1 MKKITA
7 FVLSAVMVLSV
18 IPFGVFAASGSGTET
33 DPYQIAT
40 AADLIKMHEDLSAH
54 YELVADIDMEGI
66 DFEPIG
72 NESEGSF
79 TGSLDGKGHKIS
91 NLNLELPNNKFVGFI
106 GCMEGG
112 TVKNLNIENVSA
124 SGYRY
129 VGGLVGY
136 VGEGSCVENC
146 SVSGTLVGTNTLL
159 VSDINIG
166 GIAGCCEKSTVFK
179 CTNNAMVTSE
189 LLYGVKDA
197 TCVGGV
203 IGVSTESK
211 VSFCTNNG
219 ILSVSGTEIYYTEC
233 FVGGI
238 VGIQNSG
245 TMINNNNYSN
255 ISADV
260 YASTSTCSAGIVAKS
275 SGTVENCKNYSE
287 VFSLC
292 KNGLSYSAGIVGQLH
307 DEGKVNECQNY
318 GLILVES
325 GTDYNHNGYGGGIAA
340 KSYGTVN
347 RCTNNGEVKSISNYY
362 KSNAYL
368 GGVVGINDYPGT
380 VSECINNG
388 LVQATQHVKVFNGGF
403 SYASGIVCNN
413 AGLVSC
419 CINTAKV
426 YSYGIESST
435 GSGTWLTST
444 GLVNENSGT
453 ILNCM
458 VSGAVTSFQDSA
470 GSTNVYGICGR
481 NNGTIKNCQVYTRLI
496 GDNTRVCGS
505 LDRASA
511 LSSIYIIR
519 ELMDKTSLN
528 DDGVN
533 EIGYYGD
540 RDVYDTFDYAATWY
554 IDENINSGFP
564 TLRNMPRHID
574 LNECVLLMKPGETA
588 TLKAYI
594 DGQPEN
600 VTYESENTSIASV
613 AADGTVKAIATGDI
627 MISAKNA
634 EGMRANCLV
643 HITKDV
649 SGISLNK
656 SELSLE
662 SGKYETLSYTLNPQD
677 ANESVIWSSSNPE
690 VASVDESGTVTA
702 NKIGSAVI
710 TVTTVTSG
718 VQASCNVTVT
728 GSPITDMYWYG
739 SSINIYKNQP
749 QKGNLQISPSN
760 YSGVISY
767 SSSDETVATVADDGT
782 ITGHK
787 VGSAV
792 ITATS
797 DNGKTA
803 NLTVYVKVHTESI
816 SLDRSAIT
824 LNVGSMDKITPAVLP
839 IDSTE
844 PCYYSSSDSYYVSVS
859 TDGTITAKNVTY
871 NPVKITVSSG
881 YKEAYCFVTVKQAA
895 VLPTEISLDKTRL
908 NMTKSEVVQ
917 LTASVLPDNATDTSV
932 KWTTSNKDIASVSQT
947 GTVTA
952 VGEGVAVI
960 RAETAN
966 GFYCECVV
974 SVISASGFAVV
985 LDDARALP
993 GDTVQIKANIAKNPG
1008 ISAYKFTI
1016 HYDSSKMLPTA
1027 IHPNRDFGGTFED
1040 NLSEQTGDQFNVLWY
1055 SAQDTDV
1062 NGELFTVDFSV
1073 SDTALLGDSTPVTL
1087 TYNPTDICN
1096 TNGDFLSLYTKN
1108 ASVFIKEPLPGDV
1121 FEDDEVNVY
1130 DLTLMARYITLLES
1144 FTKRQLIAADV
1155 NNDDVVD
1162 IKDVVKTAQYLVGW
1176 NGAELLSDPE
1186 KNYYADI
1193 VVGTAVSRNGATAE
1207 IPVEIQNNPGI
1218 SGFRYE
1224 IAYDSDK
1231 VEILDIIPNTDL
1243 LGDNFGTNLGAQNGN
1258 PLVVT
1263 WYQNSDMTENGTL
1276 FTVTARLKDA
1286 SAATISIVPAN
1297 NNMCDRNTDEII
1309 GNYTDG
1315 YLLSDRY
1322 IADIHADGE
1331 TISVDAYF
1339 DDSFQAV
1346 PAVAII
1352 ALYDQNGKLCG
1363 TFWRDLESVA
1373 SQQIV
1378 FDVGN
1383 VEYAACDFMIWQSFT
1398 TLKPIVEK
1406 THFER

>member
-66 DFEPIG
+66 NFEPLG

-146 SVSGTLVGTNTLL
+146 SVSGNVENEYVMGAIYTGGITGYSIGVIRTCINYSSVYSDGKNDVDDSSPGTGGIVGYNGGSIFECTNAGKIQNLG
-159 VSDINIG
+159 NGPCAG
-166 GIAGCCEKSTVFK
+166 GIAGDNIK
-179 CTNNAMVTSE
+179 A
-189 LLYGVKDA
+189 
-197 TCVGGV
+197 
-203 IGVSTESK
+203 
-211 VSFCTNNG
+211 
-219 ILSVSGTEIYYTEC
+219 VSGCVNRGEIYVVGYRDTTDAGGITGRTMEGSIC
-233 FVGGI
+233 NSINFGNVAVAAYYERGGGITGKGRNIENCINYGTICSAYNGNPYEASLGGIAGSASLSQNCINYGEIKTINSSNDSFGGISALGSATQCANYSTLKGSASHVGGI
-238 VGIQNSG
+238 
-245 TMINNNNYSN
+245 T
-255 ISADV
+255 
-260 YASTSTCSAGIVAKS
+260 S
-275 SGTVENCKNYSE
+275 SGTV
-287 VFSLC
+287 
-292 KNGLSYSAGIVGQLH
+292 
-307 DEGKVNECQNY
+307 
-318 GLILVES
+318 
-325 GTDYNHNGYGGGIAA
+325 
-340 KSYGTVN
+340 
-347 RCTNNGEVKSISNYY
+347 
-362 KSNAYL
+362 
-368 GGVVGINDYPGT
+368 NDCFT
-380 VSECINNG
+380 
-388 LVQATQHVKVFNGGF
+388 L
-403 SYASGIVCNN
+403 
-413 AGLVSC
+413 
-419 CINTAKV
+419 
-426 YSYGIESST
+426 
-435 GSGTWLTST
+435 GSG
-444 GLVNENSGT
+444 
-453 ILNCM
+453 
-458 VSGAVTSFQDSA
+458 VS
-470 GSTNVYGICGR
+470 GSTNDSLMGTSHKADIFNSLSISKVAPVSGSYFNTKNVYG
-481 NNGTIKNCQVYTRLI
+481 L
-496 GDNTRVCGS
+496 
-505 LDRASA
+505 
-511 LSSIYIIR
+511 R
-519 ELMDKTSLN
+519 ELRAN
-528 DDGVN
+528 DTVSTHVLYN
-533 EIGYYGD
+533 ERSNAEKYELD
-540 RDVYDTFDYAATWY
+540 FDNVWY

-677 ANESVIWSSSNPE
+677 GNESVIWSSSNPE

-718 VQASCNVTVT
+718 VQANCNVTVT
-728 GSPITDMYWYG
+728 GSPITGMYWY
-739 SSINIYKNQP
+739 SSSMDIYKNQP
-749 QKGNLQISPSN
+749 QKGDLRILPSN

-792 ITATS
+792 ITAAS

-803 NLTVYVKVHTESI
+803 SLTVYVKVHTESI

-824 LNVGSMDKITPAVLP
+824 LNVGSMDKITPDVLP
-839 IDSTE
+839 LDSTE

-881 YKEAYCFVTVKQAA
+881 YKETYCFVTVKQAA

-1096 TNGDFLSLYTKN
+1096 TDGDFLSLYTKN

-1176 NGAELLSDPE
+1176 NGVELLSDSE
-1186 KNYYADI
+1186 KNHRADI
-1193 VVGTAVSRNGATAE
+1193 VVSTAVSRNGATAE

>member
-7 FVLSAVMVLSV
+7 FVLSVVMILSM
-18 IPFGVFAASGSGTET
+18 IPFGVFAASGNGTET

-54 YELVADIDMEGI
+54 YELVANIDMEGI

-106 GCMEGG
+106 GCIEGG

-136 VGEGSCVENC
+136 VDEESCVENC
-146 SVSGTLVGTNTLL
+146 SVNGTSSGIVQITDCYVA
-159 VSDINIG
+159 
-166 GIAGCCEKSTVFK
+166 GIAGYNEGSISH
-179 CTNNAMVTSE
+179 CTNSA
-189 LLYGVKDA
+189 
-197 TCVGGV
+197 
-203 IGVSTESK
+203 
-211 VSFCTNNG
+211 
-219 ILSVSGTEIYYTEC
+219 SVSGKYRNGYNAYLSGIAAVNYGHVTMCENCGKIDEGC
-233 FVGGI
+233 SGGI
-238 VGIQNSG
+238 VGF
-245 TMINNNNYSN
+245 NYKNVS
-255 ISADV
+255 
-260 YASTSTCSAGIVAKS
+260 
-275 SGTVENCKNYSE
+275 ECKNYGDGG
-287 VFSLC
+287 
-292 KNGLSYSAGIVGQLH
+292 N
-307 DEGKVNECQNY
+307 
-318 GLILVES
+318 
-325 GTDYNHNGYGGGIAA
+325 GGIA
-340 KSYGTVN
+340 Y
-347 RCTNNGEVKSISNYY
+347 
-362 KSNAYL
+362 
-368 GGVVGINDYPGT
+368 D
-380 VSECINNG
+380 
-388 LVQATQHVKVFNGGF
+388 
-403 SYASGIVCNN
+403 
-413 AGLVSC
+413 
-419 CINTAKV
+419 
-426 YSYGIESST
+426 
-435 GSGTWLTST
+435 
-444 GLVNENSGT
+444 
-453 ILNCM
+453 
-458 VSGAVTSFQDSA
+458 
-470 GSTNVYGICGR
+470 
-481 NNGTIKNCQVYTRLI
+481 NNGTISLCNNYASMIGAGICVSNFGGVVTDCNNFGTIRGENWAAGIVHDQMAGASCIRCCNYGNIYSEKEASGICNSSSSDSVIAFCSNFGNAIVEGWSAKSAAGIVSETSGTHPTIKNCMSSGRVLCYSTYTARTTAFAYGLTYSSYYIENSSSYGPVKTETYNKTNEKSDYSVYSI
-496 GDNTRVCGS
+496 SKKDNKYILSETNQQLNHS
-505 LDRASA
+505 LTYSEFKSA
-511 LSSIYIIR
+511 
-519 ELMDKTSLN
+519 KTFS
-528 DDGVN
+528 D
-533 EIGYYGD
+533 
-540 RDVYDTFDYAATWY
+540 FDFDNVWY

-594 DGQPEN
+594 DGTPEN
-600 VTYESENTSIASV
+600 VTYESENASIASV

-677 ANESVIWSSSNPE
+677 ANESVIWSSSDSE
-690 VASVDESGTVTA
+690 VASVNESGTVQA

-728 GSPITDMYWYG
+728 GSPITDMYWHG

-760 YSGVISY
+760 YSGVIAY

-787 VGSAV
+787 VGSTV

-816 SLDRSAIT
+816 LLDRSAIT
-824 LNVGSMDKITPAVLP
+824 LNVGSTDKITPAVLP
-839 IDSTE
+839 LDSTE

-917 LTASVLPDNATDTSV
+917 LTASVLPDNATDKSV
-932 KWTTSNKDIASVSQT
+932 KWTTSNKDIVSVSQT

-1016 HYDSSKMLPTA
+1016 HYDSSKMIPTA
-1027 IHPNRDFGGTFED
+1027 VHPNRDFGGTFED
-1040 NLSEQTGDQFNVLWY
+1040 NLSEQTGDQFNILWY

-1073 SDTALLGDSTPVTL
+1073 SDTALLGDLTLVTI

-1096 TNGDFLSLYTKN
+1096 TDGDFLSLYTKN

-1162 IKDVVKTAQYLVGW
+1162 IKDVVKTAQCLVGW
-1176 NGAELLSDPE
+1176 NGVELLSDSE
-1186 KNYYADI
+1186 KNNYADI

-1231 VEILDIIPNTDL
+1231 VEILNIIPNADL

-1322 IADIHADGE
+1322 IADIHADGK

-1339 DDSFQAV
+1339 DYSFQAV

-1373 SQQIV
+1373 SQHIV

>member
-7 FVLSAVMVLSV
+7 FVLSVVMILSM
-18 IPFGVFAASGSGTET
+18 IPFGVFAASGNGTET

-54 YELVADIDMEGI
+54 YELVANIDMEGI

-106 GCMEGG
+106 GCIEGG

-146 SVSGTLVGTNTLL
+146 SVNGTSSGIVQITDCYVA
-159 VSDINIG
+159 
-166 GIAGCCEKSTVFK
+166 GIAGYNEGSISH
-179 CTNNAMVTSE
+179 CTNSA
-189 LLYGVKDA
+189 
-197 TCVGGV
+197 
-203 IGVSTESK
+203 
-211 VSFCTNNG
+211 
-219 ILSVSGTEIYYTEC
+219 SVSGKYRNGYNAYLSGIAAVNYGHVTMCENRGKIDEGC
-233 FVGGI
+233 SGGI
-238 VGIQNSG
+238 VGF
-245 TMINNNNYSN
+245 NYKNVS
-255 ISADV
+255 
-260 YASTSTCSAGIVAKS
+260 
-275 SGTVENCKNYSE
+275 ECKNYGDGG
-287 VFSLC
+287 
-292 KNGLSYSAGIVGQLH
+292 N
-307 DEGKVNECQNY
+307 
-318 GLILVES
+318 
-325 GTDYNHNGYGGGIAA
+325 GGIA
-340 KSYGTVN
+340 Y
-347 RCTNNGEVKSISNYY
+347 
-362 KSNAYL
+362 
-368 GGVVGINDYPGT
+368 D
-380 VSECINNG
+380 
-388 LVQATQHVKVFNGGF
+388 
-403 SYASGIVCNN
+403 
-413 AGLVSC
+413 
-419 CINTAKV
+419 
-426 YSYGIESST
+426 
-435 GSGTWLTST
+435 
-444 GLVNENSGT
+444 
-453 ILNCM
+453 
-458 VSGAVTSFQDSA
+458 
-470 GSTNVYGICGR
+470 
-481 NNGTIKNCQVYTRLI
+481 NNGTISLCNNYASMIGAGICVSNFGGVVTDCNNFGTIRGENWAAGIVHDQMSGASCIRCCNYGNIYSEKEASGICNSSSSDSVIAFCSNFGNAIVEGWYAKSAAGIVSETSGTHPTIKNCMSSGRVLCYSTYTARTTAFAYGLTYSSYYIENSSSYGPVKTETYNKTNEKSDYSVYSI
-496 GDNTRVCGS
+496 SKKDNKYILSETNQQLNHS
-505 LDRASA
+505 LTYSEFKSA
-511 LSSIYIIR
+511 
-519 ELMDKTSLN
+519 KTFS
-528 DDGVN
+528 D
-533 EIGYYGD
+533 
-540 RDVYDTFDYAATWY
+540 FDFDNVWY

-594 DGQPEN
+594 DGTPEN
-600 VTYESENTSIASV
+600 VTYESENASIASV

-677 ANESVIWSSSNPE
+677 ANESVIWSSSDSE
-690 VASVDESGTVTA
+690 VASVNESGTVQA

-760 YSGVISY
+760 YSGVIAY

-787 VGSAV
+787 VGSTV

-816 SLDRSAIT
+816 LLDRSAIT
-824 LNVGSMDKITPAVLP
+824 LNVGSTDKITPAVLP
-839 IDSTE
+839 LDSTE

-1073 SDTALLGDSTPVTL
+1073 SDTALLSDSTPVTL

-1096 TNGDFLSLYTKN
+1096 TDGDFLSLYTKN

-1176 NGAELLSDPE
+1176 NGVELLSDSE
-1186 KNYYADI
+1186 KNHRADI
-1193 VVGTAVSRNGATAE
+1193 VVSTAVSRNGATAE

-1231 VEILDIIPNTDL
+1231 VEILDIIPNTYL